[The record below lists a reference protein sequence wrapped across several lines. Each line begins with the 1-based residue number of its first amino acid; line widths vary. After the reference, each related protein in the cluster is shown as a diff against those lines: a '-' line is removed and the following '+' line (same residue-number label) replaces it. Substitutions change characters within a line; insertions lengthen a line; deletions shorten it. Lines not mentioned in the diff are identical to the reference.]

1 MSLSQL
7 QIFIVTIIAAF
18 SLKLGTVKAIHLL
31 KLFDLSEKTLIIV
44 KYKKKSVYS
53 NHGYTC
59 PWLILIDS
67 ERT

>member
-44 KYKKKSVYS
+44 KYIKKIRF
-53 NHGYTC
+53 TRMEEC
-59 PWLILIDS
+59 IL
-67 ERT
+67 